1 MGKYI
6 RQYPYTA
13 TDHIH
18 AKSYGFFHLLFD
30 FTLTVLTC
38 GLWLIW
44 KLLRYMGR
52 NGV

>member
-1 MGKYI
+1 MSKYM
-6 RQYPYTA
+6 RFESYPY
-13 TDHIH
+13 HEH
-18 AKSYGFFHLLFD
+18 RRSYGFFHLLLD

-52 NGV
+52 NSN